1 MKRIM
6 IVFATAAA
14 VAVFSII
21 SGANGVLAADTQALE
36 QQIQQMQQDLNR
48 LMNELRAVKEE
59 QAHSAEI
66 RAAAKAEAKAKEDFK
81 VSTKGGI
88 KVESGDGNFKALIG
102 GRIMA
107 DAAWFDED
115 KTNMGDGTEFRR
127 ARLHLAGTMFKDWHF
142 K

>member
-59 QAHSAEI
+59 
-66 RAAAKAEAKAKEDFK
+66 
-81 VSTKGGI
+81 
-88 KVESGDGNFKALIG
+88 
-102 GRIMA
+102 
-107 DAAWFDED
+107 
-115 KTNMGDGTEFRR
+115 
-127 ARLHLAGTMFKDWHF
+127 
-142 K
+142 